1 MPIPALLAP
10 LLQQGLGLIGNA
22 VMAKGKEWVE
32 DKVGVKL
39 DQPLSAEDVTK
50 LKQFEMEHQ
59 EELLRLRIEEK
70 KLGVEEL
77 QAYMADT
84 KDARNMQVQAMKSD
98 DPFVRRFIYFFAIF
112 WSVMSAAY
120 IGFITFGEIPE
131 QNVRFADTILGFV
144 LGTLIATIVQFFYG
158 SSKGSQEKTA
168 ALVKEMEDGK

>member
-1 MPIPALLAP
+1 MIPALLAP

-22 VMAKGKEWVE
+22 VLAKGKDWVE

-50 LKQFEMEHQ
+50 LKQFEMDHQ

-77 QAYMADT
+77 QAYLADT
-84 KDARNMQVQAMKSD
+84 KDARNMQVQAIKSD

-112 WSVMSAAY
+112 WSIASAAY

-131 QNVRFADTILGFV
+131 ANVRFADTILGFV
-144 LGTLIATIVQFFYG
+144 LGTLIGTIVQFFYG
-158 SSKGSQEKTA
+158 SSKGSQEKTQ
-168 ALVKEMEDGK
+168 ALVKEMEK

>member
-32 DKVGVKL
+32 EKAGVKL
-39 DQPLSAEDVTK
+39 DQPLSAEDVNK
-50 LKQFEMEHQ
+50 LRQFEMEHQ

-70 KLGVEEL
+70 KVGIEEL

-84 KDARNMQVQAMKSD
+84 KDARNMQVQALKSD
-98 DPFVRRFIYFFAIF
+98 DPFVRRFIYYFAIF

-131 QNVRFADTILGFV
+131 RNVRFADTILGFV

-158 SSKGSQEKTA
+158 SSKGSQDKTA
-168 ALVKEMEDGK
+168 ALAKELEDGK

>member
-32 DKVGVKL
+32 EKAGVKL
-39 DQPLSAEDVTK
+39 DQPLSAEDVNK
-50 LKQFEMEHQ
+50 LRQFEMEHQ

-70 KLGVEEL
+70 KVGIEEL

-84 KDARNMQVQAMKSD
+84 KDARNMQVQALKSD

-120 IGFITFGEIPE
+120 IGFITFGDIPE
-131 QNVRFADTILGFV
+131 KNVRFADTILGFV

-158 SSKGSQEKTA
+158 SSKGSQDKTA
-168 ALVKEMEDGK
+168 ALAKELEDGK

>member
-32 DKVGVKL
+32 EKAGVKL
-39 DQPLSAEDVTK
+39 DQPLSAEDVNK
-50 LKQFEMEHQ
+50 LRQFEMEHQ

-70 KLGVEEL
+70 KVGIEEL

-84 KDARNMQVQAMKSD
+84 KDARNMQIQALKSD
-98 DPFVRRFIYFFAIF
+98 DPFVRRFIYYFAIF
-112 WSVMSAAY
+112 WSLASAAY

-131 QNVRFADTILGFV
+131 KNVRFADTILGFV

-158 SSKGSQEKTA
+158 SSKGSQDKTA
-168 ALVKEMEDGK
+168 ALAKELEDGK